1 MSDKGKAWFKS
12 CVAEMTNAKAKIVGA
27 IEKGFERA
35 RLSRVEIA
43 TNLDL
48 SMVPNYVAY
57 KAALIREKT
66 MLQHIC
72 LGLAVTLVV
81 LFIASRVEVSHLET
95 RLRVKEYIL
104 APGVSDF
111 IPVAPQ
117 SVPDAYVQHAVSDF
131 VTTLGNTNPTNIEER
146 FRQLSSVMS
155 PALQVQFG
163 AEAAEWVA
171 KARAEN
177 ISEMITILDKRIE
190 ADSDGRYRAVV
201 RTRTDS
207 FVGSESIGYRNE
219 VVEMGL
225 RLVPPDVGRRWF
237 LEITSLSRASAEAFE
252 TSKGL
257 GGGLNGK

>member
-1 MSDKGKAWFKS
+1 MNEKTKTWIKGRIEAAKS
-12 CVAEMTNAKAKIVGA
+12 AKEALVGA

-66 MLQHIC
+66 LLQYLC
-72 LGLAVTLVV
+72 LGLSVALLV
-81 LFIASRVEVSHLET
+81 LFVAGRIEVSGMET
-95 RLRVKEYIL
+95 RLRLKEYIL
-104 APGVSDF
+104 APGVNDF

-155 PALQVQFG
+155 PALQVQFS

-177 ISEMITILDKRIE
+177 ISEMLTILDKRIE
-190 ADSDGRYRAVV
+190 ADSEGKFRAVV

-237 LEITSLSRASAEAFE
+237 LEITSLSRGSTEAFD
-252 TSKGL
+252 TAKSL
-257 GGGLNGK
+257 GGGSHGK